1 MYMDSLDI
9 FGPNLSNQTQ
19 ASIGDITHVYTADEV
34 ALLLGA
40 LSAAVAGII
49 YSVKNVK
56 SSSCCGGLIS
66 CQQRTELPPSKES
79 FVMES
84 NV

>member
-1 MYMDSLDI
+1 MADN
-9 FGPNLSNQTQ
+9 FGPPIFNETLP
-19 ASIGDITHVYTADEV
+19 SIQDIAHIYTADEV

-56 SSSCCGGLIS
+56 SSSCCGGLIK
-66 CQQRTELPPSKES
+66 CQQRTEIPPSKNS
-79 FVMES
+79 IIMES
-84 NV
+84 SNV

>member
-1 MYMDSLDI
+1 MDSNDL
-9 FGPNLSNQTQ
+9 FGPSVSNQTL
-19 ASIGDITHVYTADEV
+19 ASIDAITHTYTADEV

-66 CQQRTELPPSKES
+66 CQQRTELPPSKNSIIIES
-79 FVMES
+79 S

>member
-1 MYMDSLDI
+1 MDSFS
-9 FGPNLSNQTQ
+9 FGPPLSNETLP
-19 ASIGDITHVYTADEV
+19 SIQDITHVYTADEV

-84 NV
+84 SNV

>member
-1 MYMDSLDI
+1 MDSFS
-9 FGPNLSNQTQ
+9 FGPPISNETLP
-19 ASIGDITHVYTADEV
+19 SIQDIAHVYTADEV

-79 FVMES
+79 FIIESS